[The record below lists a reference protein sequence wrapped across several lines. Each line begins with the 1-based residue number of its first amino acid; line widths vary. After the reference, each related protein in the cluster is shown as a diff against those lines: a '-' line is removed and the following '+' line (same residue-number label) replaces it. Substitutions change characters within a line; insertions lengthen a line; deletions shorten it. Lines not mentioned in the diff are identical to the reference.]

1 MSRRWCHQVT
11 AFAAVVTMTREVRT
25 RIRAAGHQPASCSSA
40 LLAGL
45 RRRSAQEKAQ
55 CTVLLFMRSSPR
67 RLESLGNSNLTTEQS
82 YRNEQVVNYGER
94 GSVRLD
100 VVEGD
105 INAPEAVYDLKTG
118 GATLTEGR
126 IAQIRA
132 NLPEGYQDIPVIEIR
147 P

>member
-1 MSRRWCHQVT
+1 MYGT
-11 AFAAVVTMTREVRT
+11 AVHAEFAAE
-25 RIRAAGHQPASCSSA
+25 I
-40 LLAGL
+40 
-45 RRRSAQEKAQ
+45 
-55 CTVLLFMRSSPR
+55 
-67 RLESLGNSNLTTEQS
+67 ESLGNSNLTTEQS